1 MTMALQFIDVDLLF
15 GRQQDQ
21 PAALALLDDGASR
34 AEIACKTGIV
44 LGVAGANLAIRE
56 GEISVLMGLSG
67 SGKSS
72 LLRAANGLNTTTRG
86 QVLVRDGEQM
96 VDIASCAGVDLRR
109 MRRTRMAMVFQQFG
123 LLPWRTVR
131 ENVGFGLELQGIG
144 EAERRER
151 VDEKLALV
159 GLSDWAER
167 YASELSGGMQQRVG
181 LARAFC
187 TDANILLMDEPFS
200 ALDPLIRSKL
210 QDELC
215 DLQTRLGKT
224 ILFVSHDLDEALKLG
239 DHISIMDGGRII
251 QTGTAGDI
259 ILRPASD
266 TVRAFVDHMNP
277 LTALTGA
284 MAMRPWTDAMTD
296 PGAIIMSA
304 DVPLKDICAALSDGL
319 NGVTLVQDGKPVG
332 QCDVQ
337 DVLRA
342 LSRHQG

>member
-1 MTMALQFIDVDLLF
+1 MTMAMQFIDVDLLF
-15 GRQQDQ
+15 GPQHDQ
-21 PAALALLDDGASR
+21 VAALAMLDNGASR
-34 AEIACKTGIV
+34 AEIAAKTGVV

-72 LLRAANGLNTTTRG
+72 LLRAANGLNATTRG
-86 QVLVRDGEQM
+86 QVLVRDGEAM
-96 VDIASCAGVDLRR
+96 IDIARCDSEVLRR

-131 ENVGFGLELQGIG
+131 ENVGLGLELQGIG
-144 EAERRER
+144 EAERRAR

-167 YASELSGGMQQRVG
+167 HASALSGGMQQRVG

-215 DLQTRLGKT
+215 DLQERLGKT

-251 QTGTAGDI
+251 QTGTPKEI
-259 ILRPASD
+259 ILHPAD
-266 TVRAFVDHMNP
+266 DMVRAFVDHMNP

-284 MAMRPWTDAMTD
+284 MAMRPLAGLVAD
-296 PGAIIMSA
+296 PTAKIMSA
-304 DVPLKDICAALSDGL
+304 ELPLKEICTALSDGASS
-319 NGVTLVQDGKPVG
+319 VTLVRDGHPIG
-332 QCDVQ
+332 ICNAQ
-337 DVLRA
+337 DVMRA
-342 LSRHQG
+342 LARRRV